1 MRPPRTPPY
10 AGSLVPFGGEA
21 RVRAGPFR
29 RGVAGLRRA
38 ASCLALARAA
48 EDLGFAVPAALA
60 PADLRLA
67 VVPDLAAVA
76 ALPATAFGLAVVFG
90 FTVVPALAALLALPV
105 VLAFAV
111 LAFAILAFAVL
122 AFAVLAFADAGFGF
136 AAGLATDIVFAAAVR
151 ALAAVVIAFVAVF
164 IACMA
169 MDIVL
174 ADEVAFVAAAVILV
188 AAEVT
193 LVAAEDTVRAAAIAV
208 GAALLAAERVV
219 FAAVVL
225 QPVLAFGRA
234 AAPFAAGALVDLPR
248 AVLAVPRRAAARV
261 IVFAGTELPPS

>member
-60 PADLRLA
+60 PADFRLA

-90 FTVVPALAALLALPV
+90 FTVMPALAVLLALPV
-105 VLAFAV
+105 
-111 LAFAILAFAVL
+111 VL

-136 AAGLATDIVFAAAVR
+136 AVGLVRADPAAGLAAAGLATDIVFAAAVS
-151 ALAAVVIAFVAVF
+151 ALAAVVIALVAVF

-225 QPVLAFGRA
+225 EPVLAFGRA
-234 AAPFAAGALVDLPR
+234 AAPFAAWALV
-248 AVLAVPRRAAARV
+248 AVPRRTAARV

>member
-48 EDLGFAVPAALA
+48 EDLGFAVPAGLA
-60 PADLRLA
+60 PA
-67 VVPDLAAVA
+67 A

-90 FTVVPALAALLALPV
+90 FTVMPALAVLLALPV

-122 AFAVLAFADAGFGF
+122 AFAV
-136 AAGLATDIVFAAAVR
+136 
-151 ALAAVVIAFVAVF
+151 
-164 IACMA
+164 
-169 MDIVL
+169 
-174 ADEVAFVAAAVILV
+174 
-188 AAEVT
+188 
-193 LVAAEDTVRAAAIAV
+193 
-208 GAALLAAERVV
+208 
-219 FAAVVL
+219 
-225 QPVLAFGRA
+225 
-234 AAPFAAGALVDLPR
+234 
-248 AVLAVPRRAAARV
+248 
-261 IVFAGTELPPS
+261 

>member
-60 PADLRLA
+60 PADFRLA

-90 FTVVPALAALLALPV
+90 FTVVPALAV

-136 AAGLATDIVFAAAVR
+136 AAGLVRADPAACLAAAG
-151 ALAAVVIAFVAVF
+151 L
-164 IACMA
+164 
-169 MDIVL
+169 
-174 ADEVAFVAAAVILV
+174 
-188 AAEVT
+188 
-193 LVAAEDTVRAAAIAV
+193 
-208 GAALLAAERVV
+208 
-219 FAAVVL
+219 
-225 QPVLAFGRA
+225 
-234 AAPFAAGALVDLPR
+234 
-248 AVLAVPRRAAARV
+248 
-261 IVFAGTELPPS
+261 